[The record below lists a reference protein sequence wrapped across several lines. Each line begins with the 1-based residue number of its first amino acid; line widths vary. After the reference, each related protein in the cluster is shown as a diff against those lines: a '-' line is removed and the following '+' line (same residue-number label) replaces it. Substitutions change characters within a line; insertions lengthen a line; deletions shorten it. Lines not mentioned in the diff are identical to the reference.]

1 MNSMKCLF
9 SVIVLL
15 FICPFFHFE
24 TVHADQTDSFYKD
37 FLIQRMMIAKI
48 REFRGDVTAKA
59 LLMSLANEAKN
70 IGMKLP
76 KWSRSEPLE
85 GPFKYNSGVREKKIN
100 TNFKRYN
107 PLIYKASRTYDLP
120 PALVK
125 AVIHTESAF
134 VNDAISHKGAQ
145 GLMQLMPG
153 TADEIGVK
161 NAFDPRANIF
171 GGSKL
176 LRRYLNEFGSL
187 KKSLIAYN
195 AGPEWV
201 RKRKGLPK
209 ETRTYI
215 RRVINYYH
223 AYKRQI

>member
-1 MNSMKCLF
+1 MNSIKYLF
-9 SVIVLL
+9 SIIVLL
-15 FICPFFHFE
+15 FIWPFFHFE

-48 REFRGDVTAKA
+48 REFRGDVTGKT
-59 LLMSLANEAKN
+59 LLMSLAKEAKN

-76 KWSRSEPLE
+76 KWSHSEPLE
-85 GPFKYNSGVREKKIN
+85 GPFKYNSRVREKVN
-100 TNFKRYN
+100 ANFKRYN
-107 PLIYKASRTYDLP
+107 PLIHKASRTYDLP
-120 PALVK
+120 PALIK
-125 AVIHTESAF
+125 AVIHAESAF

-153 TADEIGVK
+153 TADDIGIK
-161 NAFDPRANIF
+161 NAFDPGANIF

-176 LRRYLNEFGSL
+176 LRKYLNEFGSL

-201 RKRKGLPK
+201 RKRKGVPK

-215 RRVINYYH
+215 RRVIKYYH
-223 AYKRQI
+223 TYKRQI